1 MGQPPGLER
10 GGRER
15 LYFQHRAVAG
25 AAGGT
30 NGIGELHLVELL
42 IAAQAD
48 QQRLQLPAK
57 ASDQQQHLDQLA
69 GIKTMGGAEVVDA
82 ALAGGGQLAGAGSR
96 QGNGG

>member
-15 LYFQHRAVAG
+15 RYIPHRAVAG
-25 AAGGT
+25 ATGGT
-30 NGIGELHLVELL
+30 DGIGELHLVELL

-48 QQRLQLPAK
+48 QQRLHLPPK
-57 ASDQQQHLDQLA
+57 ASRQKQHLDQLA

-82 ALAGGGQLAGAGSR
+82 ALSGGGQLAGALSR